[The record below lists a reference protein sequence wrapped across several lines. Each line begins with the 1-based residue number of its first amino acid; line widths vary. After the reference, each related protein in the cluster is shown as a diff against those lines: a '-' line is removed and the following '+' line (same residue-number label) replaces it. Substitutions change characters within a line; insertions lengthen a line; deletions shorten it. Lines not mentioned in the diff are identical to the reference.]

1 MFIRVL
7 LQRISRNEGAILM
20 TKHIKI
26 NFTVNQDQYKE
37 YESILDDFLNSLE
50 EIFIYDTVVKEY
62 DEE

>member
-1 MFIRVL
+1 
-7 LQRISRNEGAILM
+7 M

-37 YESILDDFLNSLE
+37 YESILEDFLNSLE
-50 EIFIYDTVVKEY
+50 EIFIYDTEVREF

>member
-1 MFIRVL
+1 
-7 LQRISRNEGAILM
+7 M

-26 NFTVNQDQYKE
+26 NFTVNQDQYKD

-50 EIFIYDTVVKEY
+50 EIFIYDTEVREF

>member
-1 MFIRVL
+1 
-7 LQRISRNEGAILM
+7 M

-26 NFTVNQDQYKE
+26 NFTVNQDQYKD

>member
-1 MFIRVL
+1 
-7 LQRISRNEGAILM
+7 M

-37 YESILDDFLNSLE
+37 YENILDDFLNSLE
-50 EIFIYDTVVKEY
+50 EIFIYDTEVREF

>member
-1 MFIRVL
+1 
-7 LQRISRNEGAILM
+7 M

-26 NFTVNQDQYKE
+26 GFTVTAEQYKE

-50 EIFIYDTVVKEY
+50 EIFIYDSVVKEY

>member
-1 MFIRVL
+1 
-7 LQRISRNEGAILM
+7 M

-26 NFTVNQDQYKE
+26 NFTVTTKQYKE

-50 EIFIYDTVVKEY
+50 EIFIYDTEVREL

>member
-1 MFIRVL
+1 
-7 LQRISRNEGAILM
+7 M

-37 YESILDDFLNSLE
+37 YENILDDFLNSLE
-50 EIFIYDTVVKEY
+50 EIFIYDTEVREY

>member
-1 MFIRVL
+1 
-7 LQRISRNEGAILM
+7 M

-37 YESILDDFLNSLE
+37 YESILDDFLNNLE